1 MKKLANAVDMRLKE
15 INEPQQTEEH
25 MKPFSLRM
33 PLELIEKLDGVAP
46 ALELKR
52 TDLARMILENG
63 VDDIIE
69 HLGLEF
75 GRNGASFAEMYAL
88 ETGEITLPE
97 LMKKWEAEREDEVGD
112 KQ

>member
-15 INEPQQTEEH
+15 INEPQLMEEVH

-33 PLELIEKLDGVAP
+33 PLELIEKLDDVAP

-69 HLGLEF
+69 YIGLEVTKSQ
-75 GRNGASFAEMYAL
+75 GGLSLEEKYAL
-88 ETGEITLPE
+88 ETGEITLQE
-97 LMKKWEAEREDEVGD
+97 LMQKWAEEKEGD